1 MKTIAENHGKSTD
14 VAEIL
19 KASGHPLRLQ
29 IVELLEKD
37 ELCVGEIADALGEK
51 QAITSQQ
58 LTIMKDRGILASRRD
73 GARVFYRL
81 QNKNVTQVLHC
92 VYNHCQARKR
102 GRR

>member
-1 MKTIAENHGKSTD
+1 MDKELANHAAE
-14 VAEIL
+14 VL
-19 KASGHPLRLQ
+19 KAVAHPLRLQ
-29 IVELLEKD
+29 IVELLAKN
-37 ELCVGEIADALGEK
+37 ELCVGEIVEALGEK

-58 LTIMKDRGILASRRD
+58 LTLMKDRGILASRRD

-81 QNKNVTQVLHC
+81 QNQNVTQVLNC